1 MNLVI
6 AQKLENIFFHFRYD
20 FTGTMIVVPDIS
32 ALQFPG
38 AKAEIGGRHK
48 QGDYAVEG
56 VRGLKAL
63 GVRDLNYRIAF
74 LACSVTSS
82 ESKVRIHCY

>member
-1 MNLVI
+1 
-6 AQKLENIFFHFRYD
+6 
-20 FTGTMIVVPDIS
+20 MIVVPDIS